1 MKALVWTEKEKV
13 QIEDRA
19 VPDYTGKVLVKVS
32 YAGICGSDI
41 GVYLGTHP
49 RAKAP
54 LVMGHEFSGV
64 VEAIGEGVKTEVKV
78 GDRVVIN
85 PLYYCGRCKACLSG
99 NTHVCKTL
107 RLYGTDC
114 DGGMEEYAAVT
125 EDTLVK
131 VPEGMSMKMAAA
143 VEPVAVVVH
152 GLRMIQNKFYSTAC
166 VTGLGPMGL
175 LSALLMKESGVSRVI
190 AVEANEQR
198 AQYGHDLGL
207 EVINPKEVDAVT
219 YILEQTEGEGVDVLV
234 EASGSA
240 AVAASMTEYVGVR
253 GEILLLSVFKH
264 PAEID
269 LRAINFKEQQ
279 LIGTRVYTKLDFKD
293 AVTYVKNH
301 EKQVA
306 SVISHVFPI
315 EKGQEVFQEMIG
327 GNTNMMKVLF
337 EL

>member
-1 MKALVWTEKEKV
+1 MKALVWAGKENV
-13 QIEDRA
+13 QLEEREI
-19 VPDYTGKVLVKVS
+19 PDYDGKVLIKVA

-54 LVMGHEFSGV
+54 LIMGHEFAGV
-64 VEAIGEGVKTEVKV
+64 VEAIGEGVKTDIKT

-85 PLYYCGRCKACLSG
+85 PLIFCKRCKACLSG

-107 RLYGTDC
+107 HLYGTDC
-114 DGGMEEYAAVT
+114 DGGMAEYAAVT
-125 EDTLVK
+125 EDTLVRI
-131 VPEGMSMKMAAA
+131 PEGMSMKLAAA
-143 VEPVAVVVH
+143 VEPVAVVIH
-152 GLRMIQNKFYSTAC
+152 GLRMIRNQFYSAAC

-175 LSALLMKESGVSRVI
+175 LSALLIKESGASRVI

-198 AQYGHDLGL
+198 AEYGKKLGL
-207 EVINPKEVDAVT
+207 EVINPKETDAVQ
-219 YILEQTEGEGVDVLV
+219 YLLNQTEGEGVDVLI

-240 AVAASMTEYVGVR
+240 AVAASMTDYVGVR

-264 PAEID
+264 PAALD

-279 LIGTRVYTKLDFKD
+279 LIGTRVYTKQDFKD
-293 AVTYVKNH
+293 AVVYIKNH
-301 EKQVA
+301 ESQIE

-315 EKGQEVFQEMIG
+315 HEGQKVFQEMISG
-327 GNTNMMKVLF
+327 RTDMMKVLF